1 MSLRWHYG
9 KELIYWRQYSIEAN
23 KSRPPLDQSYTE
35 IKKLAFP
42 AGVLH
47 DGFLHSKDALKNH
60 LKAFHDFQMCT
71 KTAKGY
77 KQSQRLTLSLA
88 AWRLVRVHSQD
99 DGWSPRSMMFCNSLR
114 LCLSSQLVATRGKH
128 LYSYLA
134 V

>member
-23 KSRPPLDQSYTE
+23 KSRPPQDQSYTE

-77 KQSQRLTLSLA
+77 KQSQRKPTPDP
-88 AWRLVRVHSQD
+88 LVSRVEAGTSTVKMA
-99 DGWSPRSMMFCNSLR
+99 DGLR
-114 LCLSSQLVATRGKH
+114 EV
-128 LYSYLA
+128 
-134 V
+134 

>member
-23 KSRPPLDQSYTE
+23 KSRPPQDQSYTE

-42 AGVLH
+42 AGILH

-77 KQSQRLTLSLA
+77 KQSQRLTLSLV
-88 AWRLVRVHSQD
+88 AWRLVRVQSRWRMVSEKYD
-99 DGWSPRSMMFCNSLR
+99 VL
-114 LCLSSQLVATRGKH
+114 
-128 LYSYLA
+128 
-134 V
+134 